1 MSLWKINSTIGML
14 DTEKPELSTSLSTLA
29 FTYCQNFSLKTT
41 DIVLAVA
48 LYSLIAFGGSFG
60 NMVVVLVIR
69 RTPNL
74 RTVCGVLIANLA
86 IADLLVTA
94 IAVPMV
100 ISGLPYGVVPQC
112 SLKASS
118 SALILIGRCST
129 TASLLTLA
137 VLSVDRCWAIASPLS
152 HKLKMTSSKMKVVL
166 VFIWLVSPIIPSLEV
181 FSRIPKQILMRLQTA
196 GVTACSIAIVIGG
209 IITFIKVRRKS
220 SKIRNLCEN
229 QGKSQISG
237 DLRERDKQVAK
248 TIALIVVLFSLCWIP
263 ILAISAIFSDRY
275 TRLHFWTGLLGLAN
289 SALNPCIY
297 FYRQR
302 NYRQAFK
309 TLVRPALLS
318 SAVTRNI

>member
-1 MSLWKINSTIGML
+1 MNSTIGML
-14 DTEKPELSTSLSTLA
+14 DTEKLHLNTSLSTLA
-29 FTYCQNFSLKTT
+29 FKRCQNFSLQTT
-41 DIVLAVA
+41 DIAVA
-48 LYSLIAFGGSFG
+48 VTLYSLIAFGGSFG

-86 IADLLVTA
+86 MADLLVTA

-100 ISGLPYGVVPQC
+100 ISGLPYGIVPQC
-112 SLKASS
+112 SFKASS

-137 VLSVDRCWAIASPLS
+137 ALSVDRCWAIASPLS
-152 HKLKMTSSKMKVVL
+152 HKLKMTSSKMKVIL
-166 VFIWLVSPIIPSLEV
+166 AFIWLASPIIPALEV
-181 FSRIPKQILMRLQTA
+181 FSRVQKQILIRLQTA
-196 GVTACSIAIVIGG
+196 GVSACSVAIVMGG
-209 IITFIKVRRKS
+209 IITFMKVRRKS

-229 QGKSQISG
+229 QGKSQTSA
-237 DLRERDKQVAK
+237 DLSERDKQVAK
-248 TIALIVVLFSLCWIP
+248 TIALIVVLFSLCWVP
-263 ILAISAIFSDRY
+263 ILAISVIFSDPGGY

-302 NYRQAFK
+302 NYRRAFK
-309 TLVRPALLS
+309 ELVRPPLLS
-318 SAVTRNI
+318 IAVTRNG